1 MKVKGCWVLGSGCWQ
16 ESDKQSLHPAPKT
29 QHPEPS
35 LHPSSFRLHPYF
47 LSRRSRRV
55 LSFPASRTRSDA
67 CCLFP
72 ARTTEAE
79 KPTEMK
85 TDLRPRTVE
94 QSTAS
99 KTLQAAR
106 PAPPSDAPET
116 APIHQTIT
124 PEQSALAA
132 QATRSPL
139 RPPSSA
145 PRWPTSTAA
154 RSRAPTPGATAST
167 RRRTGPC

>member
-35 LHPSSFRLHPYF
+35 PHPSSFRLHPYF

-72 ARTTEAE
+72 RPNHRGREANRDEDRPTPQNGRTVNREQDASGGATRTTLGDR
-79 KPTEMK
+79 K
-85 TDLRPRTVE
+85 
-94 QSTAS
+94 
-99 KTLQAAR
+99 
-106 PAPPSDAPET
+106 
-116 APIHQTIT
+116 
-124 PEQSALAA
+124 
-132 QATRSPL
+132 
-139 RPPSSA
+139 
-145 PRWPTSTAA
+145 
-154 RSRAPTPGATAST
+154 ST
-167 RRRTGPC
+167 RL